1 MTAANTRIVKGAM
14 IIYIA
19 LASCIVGFAQVNK
32 YEDSSN
38 YKAAIKALDN
48 NDIKTGYDYL
58 TKEIAVHPDNG
69 YAYLYLSTIFLEYED
84 YPTALGC
91 INESVKFLPSKDKQ
105 TLSKALTIR
114 SSIKRAIGQNDN
126 ALSDLN
132 EAVALCPKDLDI
144 LQERADL
151 YYNLEEYDKSD
162 SDYKR
167 MLGIQPGYA
176 IAEMGLGRNNV
187 GREKYTEAIAQ
198 FNKIARKFP
207 DYSQVFAFRAEAY
220 LGLGKTSEAIDD
232 IIRAIEIDQN
242 SKAIILMAFINQDSS
257 DLLFNKFS
265 RRKETDKNN
274 PLWPLYLGTIKEMN
288 EEYTP
293 AISYYKNSY
302 KIKATPFCARRI
314 ADCYKELR
322 EWDNALLYIDKAI
335 SFDKDDLRYL
345 AEKASILWYS
355 DRLKEAIA
363 VETKCIEAQPNHYF
377 HYYRRG
383 WYRDLN
389 DDIDGALEDYTECLS
404 KNPDYAYAHLNRGRL
419 YLQRGYKQMAQ
430 SDFDACV
437 KLDSIPGENSCAHYA
452 LFYLGKNT
460 EAKAFMDKV
469 LEEDPD
475 GSNYDAACLYSL
487 MNLKSTALDYLEKAY
502 ESGFNN
508 FNHILRDK
516 DLDNIRGEYR
526 FKQLYEKYS
535 NQTLVIQATT
545 RQEPETRINHAP
557 ASSAEKTYTEK
568 TFSIPF
574 TSSYGITKVKGTI
587 NDYDAVF
594 SYIPSQKIAISA
606 YQAEYYLSNRYINKS
621 DCSAKIGTDGKIP
634 VGSTIKFT
642 SITIGGESFT
652 NIRVMVVDNNQAP
665 LVFGDKLF
673 GANSKVRKDDKRS
686 VISVTKTIKT
696 N

>member
-1 MTAANTRIVKGAM
+1 MTASNRVVKCAIV
-14 IIYIA
+14 IY
-19 LASCIVGFAQVNK
+19 LAFAGVLISSAQVNK
-32 YEDSSN
+32 YENSSN
-38 YKAAIKALDN
+38 YRSALSALDN
-48 NDIKTGYDYL
+48 DDVKTGYDYL
-58 TKEIAVHPDNG
+58 MKEIAVHPDNG

-84 YPTALGC
+84 HTMALGC
-91 INESVKFLPSKDKQ
+91 INESIKYLPSKDKQ
-105 TLSKALTIR
+105 TLSRALTIR
-114 SSIKRAIGQNDN
+114 AGIKRAIDQNDS

-132 EAVALCPKDLDI
+132 EALALCPKDLEI

-151 YYNLEEYDKSD
+151 YYKLEKYDKSD

-167 MLGIQPGYA
+167 ILGIQPGYA

-187 GREKYTEAIAQ
+187 GRKKYTEAITQ

-242 SKAIILMAFINQDSS
+242 NKAIILMAFINQDSS

-265 RRKETDKNN
+265 RKQESDKNN

-288 EEYTP
+288 EEYTL

-302 KIKATPFCARRI
+302 KTKATPLCARRI

-335 SFDKDDLRYL
+335 SLGKDDLRYL
-345 AEKASILWYS
+345 AEKASILWYA
-355 DRLKEAIA
+355 DRLNEAIA
-363 VETKCIEAQPNHYF
+363 VETKCIEAQPNYYF

-383 WYRDLN
+383 WYRDLIG
-389 DDIDGALEDYTECLS
+389 DVDGALEDYTECLS

-430 SDFDACV
+430 SDFEACV
-437 KLDSIPGENSCAHYA
+437 KLDSIPGDNSCAHYA
-452 LFYLGKNT
+452 FFYLGKNS
-460 EAKAFMDKV
+460 EAKAFMDKA
-469 LEEDPD
+469 LEEDPE
-475 GSNYDAACLYSL
+475 GSYYDAACLYSL
-487 MNLKSTALDYLEKAY
+487 MDLKSTALDYLEKAY

-508 FNHILRDK
+508 FNHILRDHN
-516 DLDNIRGEYR
+516 LDNIRGEYR

-535 NQTLVIQATT
+535 NQTLVTQSTSG
-545 RQEPETRINHAP
+545 QEPETRINRAP
-557 ASSAEKTYTEK
+557 ESSVETTYIEKTI
-568 TFSIPF
+568 SIPF

-594 SYIPSQKIAISA
+594 SYIPGQKIAISA
-606 YQAEYYLSNRYINKS
+606 YQAEYYLSNGYINKS
-621 DCSAKIGTDGKIP
+621 DCSAKIGADGKIP
-634 VGSTIKFT
+634 VGSTIKFS
-642 SITIGGESFT
+642 SITIGDELFT
-652 NIRVMVVDNNQAP
+652 NIKVRVVDNNQVP

-686 VISVTKTIKT
+686 VISVSRTIKSY
-696 N
+696 